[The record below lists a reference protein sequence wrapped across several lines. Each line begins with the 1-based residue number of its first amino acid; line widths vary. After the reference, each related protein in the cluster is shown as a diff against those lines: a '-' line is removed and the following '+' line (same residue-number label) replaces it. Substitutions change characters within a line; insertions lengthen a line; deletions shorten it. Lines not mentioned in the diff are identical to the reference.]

1 MKAERDPKTGKWLIQ
16 YRYTDWQGKRRKS
29 TKRGFQTK
37 REAEEWLRNFLMSQR
52 ADFNMKFKDFI
63 QMYYNDMETRLR
75 EHTMRTKKY
84 IIELKIIPY
93 FGEKPV
99 NQIRAADI
107 RQWQN
112 ELMKQGYAP
121 TYLKTIN
128 NQLSAIFNYAVR
140 YYDLAH
146 NPCSKAGSMGKS
158 KADEMDFWTQEE
170 FNKFI
175 DCIMDKRQSYMAFMI
190 LFCTGMRIGE
200 LLALTPADI
209 DLEQHTITVRMML
222 SHIEALHGFRYA
234 RQQLCDVAF
243 TLEKK
248 ISIPQVK
255 QKISLIKEI
264 NTDAFWDVNSILA
277 FENVRKELRELM
289 KFLVENDEGKKSI
302 VTSLKDPI
310 LDEKEGIQLDA
321 AYDFEDYRKKVN
333 RYVEEHKDSIAIYKL
348 THNKQLEEGDYK
360 ELERVLTQ
368 ELGSK
373 EDYQREFGDIPFGL
387 LIRQIA
393 KLDHDA
399 AMLAFSEF
407 INDASLNQKQIQFI
421 YKIINHI
428 EQNGYMENVVNL
440 QKPPFD
446 KPVPFIKLF
455 DAKTRNML
463 LQTINEI
470 KDNAVNIIA

>member
-190 LFCTGMRIGE
+190 LFWTGMRIGE

-209 DLEQHTITVRMML
+209 DLEQHTITVNKSYQRL
-222 SHIEALHGFRYA
+222 NGRDIITPPKTPKSNRTITIPEFL
-234 RQQLCDVAF
+234 VAD
-243 TLEKK
+243 L
-248 ISIPQVK
+248 Q
-255 QKISLIKEI
+255 
-264 NTDAFWDVNSILA
+264 DYMNSIYDLQSTDRLLPITKYFLEHEMQRGLKA
-277 FENVRKELRELM
+277 SGVKRIKIHSIRHSHTSL
-289 KFLVENDEGKKSI
+289 LVEMGFSPLEIADRLGHEKIETTLNTYSHLYPKKR
-302 VTSLKDPI
+302 TELA
-310 LDEKEGIQLDA
+310 EKLNER
-321 AYDFEDYRKKVN
+321 YREA
-333 RYVEEHKDSIAIYKL
+333 R
-348 THNKQLEEGDYK
+348 
-360 ELERVLTQ
+360 
-368 ELGSK
+368 
-373 EDYQREFGDIPFGL
+373 
-387 LIRQIA
+387 
-393 KLDHDA
+393 
-399 AMLAFSEF
+399 
-407 INDASLNQKQIQFI
+407 
-421 YKIINHI
+421 
-428 EQNGYMENVVNL
+428 
-440 QKPPFD
+440 
-446 KPVPFIKLF
+446 
-455 DAKTRNML
+455 
-463 LQTINEI
+463 
-470 KDNAVNIIA
+470 